1 MLSKRWSL
9 QTEKVKNSNEYSSD
23 FSCQMSSCGT
33 TTTTRKRDR
42 QTDRQAG
49 GHAERQIERQRKNT
63 FSSIDQ
69 TSILFYIPEDAP
81 GAKSW
86 TLLFFLPIHH
96 EMQYLYFLKETLE
109 ENVFFFILNIYSE
122 SSRDQVKTKLGSR
135 LRP

>member
-1 MLSKRWSL
+1 
-9 QTEKVKNSNEYSSD
+9 
-23 FSCQMSSCGT
+23 MSSCGT

-81 GAKSW
+81 GAKIW
-86 TLLFFLPIHH
+86 TLLFFFPIHH
-96 EMQYLYFLKETLE
+96 EMQYLYFSKETLE
-109 ENVFFFILNIYSE
+109 ETVLFY
-122 SSRDQVKTKLGSR
+122 
-135 LRP
+135 